1 MDPVLN
7 QEQDLAMELPTEV
20 RDVMREQSI
29 IKHVIPLA
37 AVNHFIFENIAK
49 IIEQINCIDVIYSS
63 HVYFTI
69 FRTFIEAFFV

>member
-29 IKHVIPLA
+29 IKHAIPLA
-37 AVNHFIFENIAK
+37 AVNHFIFVNIAK
-49 IIEQINCIDVIYSS
+49 IIEQILLYVI
-63 HVYFTI
+63 VLM
-69 FRTFIEAFFV
+69 